1 MQDDAIVADIRQH
14 RSELLEAAGGTLD
27 ALVQYLRQR
36 EREAGRT
43 PVQLPPQAL
52 EPKSRAG

>member
-1 MQDDAIVADIRQH
+1 MQEDAIVAEVRQH
-14 RSELLEAAGGTLD
+14 RIELLEAAGGTLET
-27 ALVQYLRQR
+27 LVQRLQQR

-43 PVQLPPQAL
+43 PVQLPPRAA